1 MHALCVRYCISVCF
15 PSFFRFLHGS
25 ELIGVDTLETISL
38 RDGRTVLDR
47 IEIHITSVQIYR

>member
-1 MHALCVRYCISVCF
+1 MKGVYGRRLG
-15 PSFFRFLHGS
+15 LNS
-25 ELIGVDTLETISL
+25 ELIGGDVLETMSL

>member
-1 MHALCVRYCISVCF
+1 MHLLCVRYFISI
-15 PSFFRFLHGS
+15 SSLSFLHGS
-25 ELIGVDTLETISL
+25 ELIGGEVLETMSL